1 MPKKEKCLFVVRP
14 NKKVAVFPEIGRV
27 KMFRLLPI
35 RIVECVSEY
44 IFFVSNEKKTQTYS
58 KSN

>member
-1 MPKKEKCLFVVRP
+1 MPRKEKCLFMVRP

-27 KMFRLLPI
+27 KIFNLLPT

-44 IFFVSNEKKTQTYS
+44 IFFVSNKENHTNVQQK
-58 KSN
+58 